1 MKMWIRSLALAAATA
16 VGTAS
21 LVAVSG
27 TAVQGQVKAKVDPKV
42 DLKAKADPVK
52 PVEAKGAVV
61 IAKDKGGKFRF
72 QVRDA
77 DDKVV
82 MQCVKGYD
90 TEKDA
95 VKAFEEALAI
105 AKAFKPALEKDAK

>member
-1 MKMWIRSLALAAATA
+1 MWIRSLALAAATA

-27 TAVQGQVKAKVDPKV
+27 NAVQGQVKAKVDPKV
-42 DLKAKADPVK
+42 DPKTKDPVK
-52 PVEAKGAVV
+52 PAEVKGSVV
-61 IAKDKGGKFRF
+61 IKKDKQGKFRF
-72 QVRDA
+72 QVHDV

-82 MQCVKGYD
+82 MQCVKGFD

-95 VKAFEEALAI
+95 VKAFEDALAI
-105 AKAFKPALEKDAK
+105 AKAFKPVLEKDAK

>member
-1 MKMWIRSLALAAATA
+1 MWIRSLALAVATA

-42 DLKAKADPVK
+42 DPKVKPADPVK
-52 PVEAKGAVV
+52 PAEAKGAVV
-61 IAKDKGGKFRF
+61 VTKDKGGKFRF

-82 MQCVKGYD
+82 MMCVKGYE

-95 VKAFEEALAI
+95 IKAFEDALAI
-105 AKAFKPALEKDAK
+105 AKAFKPTLEKDAK

>member
-42 DLKAKADPVK
+42 DPKTKADPVK
-52 PVEAKGAVV
+52 PAEVKGSVV
-61 IAKDKGGKFRF
+61 IKKDKQGEFRF
-72 QVRDA
+72 QVKNA

-95 VKAFEEALAI
+95 IKAFEDALAI
-105 AKAFKPALEKDAK
+105 AKAFKPVVEKDAK

>member
-42 DLKAKADPVK
+42 DPKAKADPVK
-52 PVEAKGAVV
+52 PAEAKGAVV
-61 IAKDKGGKFRF
+61 ITKDKGGKFRF

-82 MQCVKGYD
+82 MMCVKGYETD
-90 TEKDA
+90 KDA
-95 VKAFEEALAI
+95 IKAFEDALAI
-105 AKAFKPALEKDAK
+105 AKAFKPMVEKDAK